1 MRDVVRVFYRCDTR
15 PAAPADR
22 RRRARAPR
30 AMPMAPSRWGVE
42 SDSGDAPT
50 RRRDARGGARARDE
64 DDDDANANSEAR
76 RAGTIGAFVAR
87 DASQNAREGRRRASG
102 GASLS
107 SVAFAELVMRHGSA
121 DSSDG
126 NSSGERETED
136 ETRRAGAATRAGP
149 APCSSDDSDD
159 EGDGDDGSY
168 YGIDRDG
175 ARDSHSSDDDGE
187 RDERGE
193 QLVDIYHRLGEHTKS
208 GKERSANVSAARQE
222 SASGNASIEGEDS
235 LVVGVSGKIYA
246 EKSFGVFGAENPIRK
261 FCIQL
266 VERHEFDWVVLLIIA
281 ANTILLCLSEPERL
295 EGRGCGQFAT
305 RGARNDAAERS
316 ELTFTILFTLEALL
330 KMIAFGVVGK
340 LNTKNSGAYLRDS
353 WNVMDFGIVI
363 VSVVALL
370 PGDMGSNVSTLRTVR
385 ILRPLRTISMFPSLR
400 LLIETMLKSLPLLAN
415 VVVFFLLFFCIFG
428 IIGVQ
433 FFAGKMRTRC
443 FDVLP
448 PSVPCESYTAQEYV
462 RCIKRAS
469 GDAVLLKKNE
479 DQACGTTAQAAWQ
492 CPSGQECLDHEN
504 PNYGYASF
512 DSVWWSWLVIF
523 QTITLEY
530 WSPVMLDLIDS
541 VSPAVV
547 MWFLP
552 VIFFGSFVILNLA
565 LAIVT
570 MVYDANIMDELQRVS
585 SGSFS
590 TFERAIQALSRSES
604 ATNDGLGEA
613 VSTSVVR
620 HKRSQTLEWIKTQLV
635 RIKNFVQP
643 RARKFV
649 DGDFF
654 FMVINFSIL
663 LNTLVLAMEYDGM
676 SNSYS
681 EALENANLAFTTI
694 FMFELLIKV
703 VALGIPEYVRDRM
716 NWLDA
721 GIVLVSCIELGL
733 NGGEGKSKF
742 TVLRALRVFRIL
754 KLMRTWQSL
763 QSTLKTIWK
772 TLVDLSSFLAI
783 LCLFVLIFALVGMQ
797 LFGGNYCKID
807 PKPRS
812 NFDTFNNAIITV
824 VQVITHEDWPLVMYD
839 TMFTTA
845 KVALLYFVV
854 VLILGDFII
863 LNSLIAILLSNFDN
877 RKEVL
882 QEQLQESRAAKK
894 QSIFGVFAGMRMT
907 KSDSV
912 RSRESND
919 SANNE
924 PSQTA
929 TRFAHF
935 AHELLKREKRKAA
948 AKVENLRLQRARK
961 MIEEESS
968 AETTSVIMSPKDMQ
982 KKQPGAL
989 SKVPL
994 TKFEQS
1000 SFFGLFKPSHPVRKA
1015 CFAIA
1020 DDRRFD
1026 WFILMLIIASSITM
1040 CWETPENMDNP
1051 NFEERAEILDY
1062 CFTSAFV
1069 VELLMKWI
1077 ALGMFNADKYSYL
1090 KNPWNVLDGTIVF
1103 FGLLGM
1109 GLGSS
1114 ADLKWV
1120 RALRT
1125 LRVLRPLRLLGRVQG
1140 LKVVINALI
1149 ASLPSLVY
1157 VLLVSLIVWIIFAI
1171 AGMSLFMGK
1180 FKSCSD
1186 PTILTKSA
1194 CVDSWSNGTSVR
1206 TWDVITSSCNDY
1218 TKTTESACTGSYT
1231 SAVYVTRDWESA
1243 DSNFDSFPRAMLTL
1257 FETTSGEGWT
1267 VTMFNAADAVGTDV
1281 APVRDRTPVATWYF
1295 LIFIVLSNF
1304 FLFNMCIGIVIDNF
1318 LKISTTSLTRTI
1330 MSESQARWVAQQRN
1344 RNFTARQSFFRRP
1357 PHQKWRAKLFQLIN
1371 DTRFDAS
1378 IMVIIFIN
1386 TVVLMTETDHDSSS
1400 KKFALD
1406 VLNYIFTAA
1415 FAVEAM
1421 MKIGALYPRRYFSSG
1436 WNVFD
1441 FIIVVTSILGA
1452 ILQSGTGSS
1461 AFRALRICRVFR
1473 MVKKWKSLNTLFQ
1486 TLVMTIPALGNI
1498 SLLLAL
1504 LFFIYAILG
1513 TQVFG
1518 RLAYGEA
1525 LNRHANFK
1533 TFGNSLSTLLRML
1546 TGEGWQEIM
1555 NDCMNKKNCDASF
1568 DCAIGTCCG
1577 TAVAP
1582 VYFVSFVAF
1591 SSFIILNLLI
1601 AVVLDNYSMSRK
1613 EAENE
1618 NVTPEDVKA
1627 FRRVWKKFDPDLTGF
1642 VSAIDVKAIIL
1653 ATPKPLGLKGKRV
1666 TDLGMLNHVR
1676 SLNLQGG
1683 SRFLHYTE
1691 LLQAFTA
1698 KAMGVDLNYLPLEI
1712 RRELEED
1719 RRNAKRASLLRLRN
1733 KVRRRATLVR
1743 ELSRK
1748 EQAADELRG
1757 DSFASIREMEIAEEG
1772 DENELFDLDG
1782 KPISMSVMLVVLKL
1796 QRRFRARRARAAA
1809 SAPDANI

>member
-1 MRDVVRVFYRCDTR
+1 MRIRRR
-15 PAAPADR
+15 RRR
-22 RRRARAPR
+22 RRRAR
-30 AMPMAPSRWGVE
+30 
-42 SDSGDAPT
+42 
-50 RRRDARGGARARDE
+50 
-64 DDDDANANSEAR
+64 
-76 RAGTIGAFVAR
+76 
-87 DASQNAREGRRRASG
+87 
-102 GASLS
+102 
-107 SVAFAELVMRHGSA
+107 
-121 DSSDG
+121 
-126 NSSGERETED
+126 
-136 ETRRAGAATRAGP
+136 GAATRAGP
-149 APCSSDDSDD
+149 APCSSDEGEDDSDD
-159 EGDGDDGSY
+159 EDNGDDGSHH
-168 YGIDRDG
+168 GVDREGDREG
-175 ARDSHSSDDDGE
+175 DDGGE
-187 RDERGE
+187 GDGRSE
-193 QLVDIYHRLGEHTKS
+193 QLVNIYHRLGEHTKS
-208 GKERSANVSAARQE
+208 GKERRASVSAARRE
-222 SASGNASIEGEDS
+222 LASASASIDGEDN
-235 LVVGVSGKIYA
+235 LVVGVTGKMYA

-266 VERHEFDWVVLLIIA
+266 VERPEFDWVVLLIIA
-281 ANTILLCLSEPERL
+281 ANTVLLCLSEPERL

-316 ELTFTILFTLEALL
+316 ELAFTILFTLEALM
-330 KMIAFGVVGK
+330 KTIAFGVVGK

-363 VSVVALL
+363 VSVIALL

-385 ILRPLRTISMFPSLR
+385 ILRPLRTLSMFPSLR

-428 IIGVQ
+428 IVGMQ

-448 PSVPCESYTAQEYV
+448 PSVPCENYTAQEYV
-462 RCIKRAS
+462 RCIDRAS

-512 DSVWWSWLVIF
+512 DNVWWAWLVIF

-541 VSPAVV
+541 VSPAAV

-570 MVYDANIMDELQRVS
+570 MVYDANIMEELQRCS

-590 TFERAIQALSRSES
+590 TFERAVQALSRSGS
-604 ATNDGLGEA
+604 GANDEEA
-613 VSTSVVR
+613 VSASVVR
-620 HKRSQTLEWIKTQLV
+620 HKRNQTLEWIKMQV
-635 RIKNFVQP
+635 GRVKNFVQP
-643 RARKFV
+643 RAQKFV
-649 DGDFF
+649 DSDFF
-654 FMVINFSIL
+654 FIVINLSIL
-663 LNTLVLAMEYDGM
+663 SNTLVLAMEYDGM

-681 EALENANLAFTTI
+681 EALENANLAFTAI
-694 FMFELLIKV
+694 FMFELFIKV
-703 VALGIPEYVRDRM
+703 VALGIPEYVHDRM

-733 NGGEGKSKF
+733 NEGEGKSKF
-742 TVLRALRVFRIL
+742 TILRALRVFRIL
-754 KLMRTWQSL
+754 KLMRTWQTL

-845 KVALLYFVV
+845 KVALLYFVI
-854 VLILGDFII
+854 VLVLGDFII

-877 RKEVL
+877 RKEIL
-882 QEQLQESRAAKK
+882 QEQLEESKVTKK
-894 QSIFGVFAGMRMT
+894 QSIFNVFAGMRVT

-924 PSQTA
+924 PSTSA

-948 AKVENLRLQRARK
+948 AKVEHLRLQRAKK

-968 AETTSVIMSPKDMQ
+968 AETTSVIMRPKDLQ

-994 TKFEQS
+994 TKFEQN
-1000 SFFGLFKPSHPVRKA
+1000 SFFGLFTPSNPVRRA

-1026 WFILMLIIASSITM
+1026 WCILMLIIASSLIM
-1040 CWETPENMDNP
+1040 CWETPANMDNP
-1051 NFEERAEILDY
+1051 NFEERADILDY

-1109 GLGSS
+1109 GLGSG
-1114 ADLKWV
+1114 AELKWV

-1149 ASLPSLVY
+1149 ASLPSLAY

-1186 PTILTKSA
+1186 PTITTKSA

-1206 TWDVITSSCNDY
+1206 AWDVITSSCNDY
-1218 TKTTESACTGSYT
+1218 TKTTEAACAGNYT

-1281 APVRDRTPVATWYF
+1281 APVRDHTPVATWYF

-1330 MSESQARWVAQQRN
+1330 MSESQAKWVAQQRN
-1344 RNFTARQSFFRRP
+1344 KKFTVRHSFFRRP
-1357 PHQKWRAKLFQLIN
+1357 PHQKWRAKLFQVIN
-1371 DTRFDAS
+1371 DKRFDAS
-1378 IMVIIFIN
+1378 IMVIIVMN
-1386 TVVLMTETDHDSSS
+1386 TVVLMTETEHDGSS

-1415 FAVEAM
+1415 FAVEALI
-1421 MKIGALYPRRYFSSG
+1421 KIGALYPRRYFSSG

-1486 TLVMTIPALGNI
+1486 TLVMTIPALANI

-1533 TFGNSLSTLLRML
+1533 TFGNSLSTLLRTL

-1555 NDCMNKKNCDASF
+1555 YDCMNKKNCDPSF

-1577 TAVAP
+1577 TDAAP

-1613 EAENE
+1613 EADNQ
-1618 NVTPEDVKA
+1618 NVTPEDVKS

-1642 VSAIDVKAIIL
+1642 VSTMDVKSIIL

-1676 SLNLQGG
+1676 SLNLQAG

-1719 RRNAKRASLLRLRN
+1719 RKNAKRASLLRLRN
-1733 KVRRRATLVR
+1733 RVRRRATLVK
-1743 ELSRK
+1743 ELSLK
-1748 EQAADELRG
+1748 EQAADDLRG
-1757 DSFASIREMEIAEEG
+1757 DSFASIREMEIAEEC
-1772 DENELFDLDG
+1772 DQDELFDLDG

-1796 QRRFRARRARAAA
+1796 QRRFRARQARAAA
-1809 SAPDANI
+1809 PDASM